1 MQSALCNCAL
11 QTGVLAV
18 GGWASFTTSLST
30 CTFYDCVAN
39 RCTSLAPLNTARQQA
54 AAATHLDVVF
64 VFGGWNGA
72 VLDTV
77 EQYDATANKW
87 TVLPTRLTVARRGLA
102 AAVAGSH
109 IYVVGGYDGTNRV
122 TAVDR
127 FDVFAHRFDVAP
139 PLRSSVVAPAAAAVR
154 VANDKGLAWLK

>member
-1 MQSALCNCAL
+1 M
-11 QTGVLAV
+11 
-18 GGWASFTTSLST
+18 
-30 CTFYDCVAN
+30 
-39 RCTSLAPLNTARQQA
+39 
-54 AAATHLDVVF
+54 DVVF

-87 TVLPTRLTVARRGLA
+87 TVLPARLSVDRSNLA

-109 IYVVGGYDGTNRV
+109 IYVVGGNGTKGNKSV

-139 PLRSSVVAPAAAAVR
+139 PLLSNVSAHAAAAVG
-154 VANDKGLAWLK
+154 VANDTGLAWLK